1 MSNYPN
7 KVSDERK
14 QIGAIGVMGSMLQDY
29 AKEKG
34 IPFEEAIRQ
43 FVFSKTFEALFDLE
57 TGFWREGPTCL
68 RAWYDEEE
76 QSQREK

>member
-1 MSNYPN
+1 MSDYPN

-34 IPFEEAIRQ
+34 ITFEEAIRQ
-43 FVFSKTFEALFDLE
+43 FVATA
-57 TGFWREGPTCL
+57 
-68 RAWYDEEE
+68 
-76 QSQREK
+76 